1 MNIAVNVTE
10 VGLLV
15 LAMIAVGGLATW
27 SLNRRRRDVWHE
39 LALARGLLFSERS
52 EGPRVRGHLDG
63 RLVEVSLDDFSSD
76 RDLGGVEVVRI
87 AVALRGVSPAMTA
100 EGIPGLIG
108 ELAALGEQRVDF
120 ASEPFQQ
127 NVLVRGDEAQTR
139 DYWSSPRQ
147 DAFVQLVQTLPCD
160 QVELRGGRLVAEL
173 REVVSDRARL
183 EQILDGLL
191 RAAATLDNSPGR

>member
-15 LAMIAVGGLATW
+15 LAMLAVGGLATW
-27 SLNRRRRDVWHE
+27 SLKRRRRDVWHE
-39 LALARGLLFSERS
+39 LAQARGLHFSDRS

-108 ELAALGEQRVDF
+108 DLAALGEQRLDF
-120 ASEPFQQ
+120 SSEPFQQ

-160 QVELRGGRLVAEL
+160 QVELRGGRLIAEL
-173 REVVSDRARL
+173 REVVSDRGRL